1 MDSTPKILVVEDF
14 EDLRRFVASYLGS
27 RGYHVFQAANGK
39 VAIQTA
45 RREKPQLILLDIRL
59 PDLNGVDVVK
69 ELRKFSRT
77 KRVPIV
83 VWSAEAGS
91 GSNPQREMLRRAGI
105 SDYIQKP
112 TSLKQLDA
120 VIERFLPKSKQQ
132 H

>member
-14 EDLRRFVASYLGS
+14 EDLLRLVASYLDS
-27 RGYHVFQAANGK
+27 RGYHVLQAANGK

-69 ELRKFSRT
+69 ELRKLSRT

-91 GSNPQREMLRRAGI
+91 TPQREMLRRAGI

-112 TSLKQLDA
+112 TSLKELNT